1 MLHEPQFPRAWFSI
15 LHDSCRCNLVF
26 AEVRA
31 QCMCDMC
38 DMCDVD
44 VAQSWSS

>member
-15 LHDSCRCNLVF
+15 LRDSCRCNLVF

-38 DMCDVD
+38 DMD